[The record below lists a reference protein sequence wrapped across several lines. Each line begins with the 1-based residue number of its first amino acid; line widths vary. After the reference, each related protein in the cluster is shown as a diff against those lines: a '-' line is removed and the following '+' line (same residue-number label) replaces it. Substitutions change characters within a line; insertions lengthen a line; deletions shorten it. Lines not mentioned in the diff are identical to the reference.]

1 MDEVSPE
8 VPLHEHDVQNQVHQ
22 VHEVTQHQLA
32 GPRSVA
38 AIEILKNICSQA
50 KNYYFDDFLLI
61 PEGRCECLPV
71 YRL

>member
-1 MDEVSPE
+1 MDEVPPE

-50 KNYYFDDFLLI
+50 KKYFVEFLSA
-61 PEGRCECLPV
+61 PGGRCECLPV